1 MEYHGFDTVNDA
13 PARVSDEE
21 LNRKLHHHRI
31 EGSEGMAKEL
41 TSRRKDSQLD
51 LYVTGPTVSLS
62 AEFARVHRGRRLLAR
77 RACAV
82 AGDRLSSASAI
93 LHVQKLLPLLLLL

>member
-1 MEYHGFDTVNDA
+1 MEYHRFDTVNDA

-31 EGSEGMAKEL
+31 EGSEGRAREL
-41 TSRRKDSQLD
+41 TSRGKDSQLD
-51 LYVTGPTVSLS
+51 LFVTGPAMSRS
-62 AEFARVHRGRRLLAR
+62 AEFARVCCRRRLLAR

-82 AGDRLSSASAI
+82 AEGGLSSESAI
-93 LHVQKLLPLLLLL
+93 LHAQKLLPLLLLL